1 MGQRAEDRGFS
12 FKAMRIRDQAGKS
25 FFTTDITGG
34 GFVRFK
40 KNGFLYRVPDFHNI
54 LIVKPCAFGV

>member
-25 FFTTDITGG
+25 FFTTDITDGIWG
-34 GFVRFK
+34 IHA
-40 KNGFLYRVPDFHNI
+40 KNRSCMAYQIHNPRI
-54 LIVKPCAFGV
+54 TPCF